1 MKLSSLSKV
10 QIFMSITMA
19 ITTTI
24 ESINSV
30 SIIQVIVDTT
40 TAF

>member
-1 MKLSSLSKV
+1 
-10 QIFMSITMA
+10 MSITMA